1 MLSLSYNLDGFC
13 PRWLSS
19 GLSSSISLNVC
30 KLPEVQGSKCL
41 VVWGISL
48 WLISLFC
55 TNLLHRI
62 IGSLDIIHSI
72 PLSLTWVPFTRLST
86 SKSHPS
92 WSWTLPGTPTVSQSN
107 IFQLLTILKR
117 ENFYSISNLNLLVC
131 NWLPL
136 TLSLQYLI
144 KSCSPSLFAGPC
156 WKVLH
161 GLPRASSSPGLW
173 WAGAGQMPG
182 HLWKLFI
189 HFPLL

>member
-1 MLSLSYNLDGFC
+1 MPSLSYNLDVFC
-13 PRWLSS
+13 PRWLAS
-19 GLSSSISLNVC
+19 GLSSSVSLNVW

-41 VVWGISL
+41 VFWTISL
-48 WLISLFC
+48 WLIFFFC

-62 IGSLDIIHSI
+62 IGSLGIIHSI
-72 PLSLTWVPFTRLST
+72 PLSLTWVPLTRLST

-107 IFQLLTILKR
+107 IFQFLTILKR
-117 ENFYSISNLNLLVC
+117 ENFYSISNLNPLVC
-131 NWLPL
+131 NSLPF

-144 KSCSPSLFAGPC
+144 KSHSPSLAGLY

-173 WAGAGQMPG
+173 WASAGQMPG